1 MFFMGQ
7 LMKIMSLVGQSII
20 KKLDKMTMDPYE
32 CQKNLLLSVL
42 EENKDTVYGKEHG
55 FSEIHSIEEYQKRIP
70 IGEYDHFAPYI
81 ERMVKGEDNVLV
93 KEHIQHYNKTSG
105 TLGVPKYI
113 PLSQKQISICGKY
126 HALQAN
132 AVISKNIGYGWNMG
146 KGINLMEGTAIVLES
161 GATYGCAS
169 SVAVKGGPFKNI
181 SSIIYTSPIEA
192 KQPKPGVVTR
202 YIHARFA
209 LSEKNVTYV
218 VATFSSIILELFMY
232 IMNNHEMLVRDIEN
246 GTIDAGVDLP
256 QDVRESLMKKI
267 KPDPKRAAELKEA
280 FSQGF
285 DTPWA
290 KRVWKKLQYMYSAGG
305 ANFAP
310 YTEKLRNN
318 IMGPEVKV
326 FYLGVSASEGFFSTV
341 CRMDDP
347 ASVLTPDG
355 CFMEFLDV
363 DDENAKCVT
372 MDKLEEGK
380 SYELIITSFGGL
392 YRYNMHDV
400 LTVKGFHNKTP
411 LIEFRNRAGFAANI
425 RGEKTSE
432 AAVRNAVFE
441 TAKIMDLDV
450 ADFSIYPDSDAEP
463 PTYVMFMEL
472 NREPEN
478 LDKAKIRDTLQE
490 QLILSNHGLAKHF
503 GEGHLAPVRLIL
515 LQKETYMLYR
525 DVMIMKGASA
535 SQLKPL
541 NVVRN
546 EFQRKFLFALDESR
560 EKNILPGKR

>member
-1 MFFMGQ
+1 MSFTGQ
-7 LMKIMSLVGQSII
+7 LMKIMSLVGQNIT
-20 KKLDKMTMDPYE
+20 KALDKMTMDPYTY
-32 CQKNLLLSVL
+32 QKDLLFSILD
-42 EENKDTVYGKEHG
+42 ENKETEYGKEHG
-55 FSEIHSIEEYQKRIP
+55 FSDIHSIEEYQERIP
-70 IGEYDHFAPYI
+70 IGEYDNFAPYI

-113 PLSQKQISICGKY
+113 PLSQKQVSVCGKY

-132 AVISKNIGYGWNMG
+132 AVISKAIGYGWNNG
-146 KGINLMEGTAIVLES
+146 KGINLAEGTAIVLES

-169 SVAVKGGPFKNI
+169 SVVVKGGPFKNI
-181 SSIIYTSPIEA
+181 SSKIYTSPIEA
-192 KQPKPGVVTR
+192 KQPKPGVITR

-209 LSEKNVTYV
+209 LNERKVTYV
-218 VATFSSIILELFMY
+218 VGTFSSIILELFTY

-246 GTIDAGVDLP
+246 GTIDKSVELP
-256 QDVRESLMKKI
+256 DDVRASLMSKI
-267 KPDPKRAAELKEA
+267 KPNPKRAAELKEA
-280 FSQGF
+280 FSKGF

-310 YTEKLRNN
+310 YTEKLKKN
-318 IMGPEVKV
+318 ILGPDVSI
-326 FYLGVSASEGFFSTV
+326 FYFGVSASEGFFSTV
-341 CRMDDP
+341 YKKDDP
-347 ASVLTPDG
+347 ASVLAPDG
-355 CFMEFLDV
+355 CFMEFMDV
-363 DDENAKCVT
+363 DDENAKCIT
-372 MDKLEEGK
+372 MDKLEVGK
-380 SYELIITSFGGL
+380 NYELIITNFGGL

-411 LIEFRNRAGFAANI
+411 LIEFRNRAGYAANI

-432 AAVRNAVFE
+432 TAVRHAVFE
-441 TAKIMDLDV
+441 TAKILGLDV
-450 ADFSIYPDSDAEP
+450 VDFSIYPDADAEP
-463 PTYVMFMEL
+463 PTYVLFMEL
-472 NREPEN
+472 NKEPEGI
-478 LDKAKIRDTLQE
+478 DDAKIRETLQE
-490 QLILSNHGLAKHF
+490 QLILSNHGLKKHF
-503 GEGHLAPVRLIL
+503 GEGHLAPIRLVL

-546 EFQRKFLFALDESR
+546 EFQRKFLFTLDERR
-560 EKNILPGKR
+560 EKTGGS